1 MKHLLTMMIILIVST
16 QQGFLLCLLSS
27 AHKDRKTNLIIVVVA
42 LQDYKLEPLSTGS
55 LVAREAFLS
64 GKYHMISFT
73 SLSGKQQLVMHI
85 IWEHHLSTRTHEH
98 SRTVRGQPW
107 LQKESSSFF
116 QAFMSSIRTYALLHF
131 RSCFSRAFRWD
142 NTNAGEF

>member
-1 MKHLLTMMIILIVST
+1 MMIILIVST

-85 IWEHHLSTRTHEH
+85 I
-98 SRTVRGQPW
+98 
-107 LQKESSSFF
+107 
-116 QAFMSSIRTYALLHF
+116 
-131 RSCFSRAFRWD
+131 
-142 NTNAGEF
+142 